1 MATRSTKRA
10 TQTPIKT
17 EAPVKFSDDD
27 MIKCQSITSGQ
38 LLFVG
43 DKTGD
48 LYSWVDSGDTIKMAY
63 KDLISAVR
71 TKKPLVYKPR
81 IIIQNKFFLE
91 QHKDIEKLYGDIY
104 SAEKLKQVA
113 FKPVDE
119 LEDAVRSLLDGAK
132 ESLMN
137 MVSGMIDDGSYDSV
151 TKIRILDKVFGTEMV
166 LKLMK

>member
-1 MATRSTKRA
+1 
-10 TQTPIKT
+10 
-17 EAPVKFSDDD
+17 
-27 MIKCQSITSGQ
+27 
-38 LLFVG
+38 VG

-48 LYSWVDSGDTIKMAY
+48 LYSWVDSGDTIEMAY

-119 LEDAVRSLLDGAK
+119 LEDAVRSLPDGAK